1 MSLPRLSVVIAS
13 TRPTRIGPF
22 VTEWVLDHLPDGFE
36 LTVHDLREIDLPFLD
51 EPHQPFEG
59 RYTKAHTKR
68 WSAAMQAT
76 DALVLVMP
84 EYNRGYNAALKNA
97 IDYLYAEWEGLPV
110 GCVGYGWHGASY
122 AKSALRQT
130 LERVRMTW
138 VEGPGLAFDESLT
151 LAGELLPGEQLDTA
165 AEGLA
170 TMFEELRAR
179 ARTPSRRQSSEDP
192 TGHDASDPPNTQVGH
207 GSARR

>member
-1 MSLPRLSVVIAS
+1 MPSPMASPRLSVIIAS
-13 TRPTRIGPF
+13 TRPHRIGHQ
-22 VTEWVLDHLPDGFE
+22 VARWALDAVPADFDV
-36 LTVHDLREIDLPFLD
+36 TVHDLRELALPFLD
-51 EPHQPFEG
+51 EPGQPADG
-59 RYTKAHTKR
+59 NYAHEHTRR

-130 LERVRMTW
+130 LERVKMT
-138 VEGPGLAFDESLT
+138 VVDGPGLEFGKTLT
-151 LAGELLPGEQLDTA
+151 QEGEVSAGEADDEALAAMYAELLA
-165 AEGLA
+165 K
-170 TMFEELRAR
+170 
-179 ARTPSRRQSSEDP
+179 ART
-192 TGHDASDPPNTQVGH
+192 GG
-207 GSARR
+207 